1 MVYKTNERVFIVNIF
16 LKTKSH
22 KAVREETPEM
32 LINTSDNMIK
42 RVKACLECDRKH
54 FQHLV

>member
-1 MVYKTNERVFIVNIF
+1 VNIF

-22 KAVREETPEM
+22 KAVREETPEV

-42 RVKACLECDRKH
+42 RFKA
-54 FQHLV
+54 